1 MANSTLLPSISPMV
15 TMETNITNSTV
26 SPPGSLSIDNLYPAI
41 FQCFTII
48 LAGYIAGRADLITQS
63 QGQGIGTFV
72 GKFCLPALL
81 FKSMV
86 ELNFSQVN
94 WYFLLGIAISKTSVF
109 VIVAV
114 LTLLIRRPMHLGY
127 AGLFA
132 IFATQSNDF
141 ALGYP
146 ILKALYSDSNPEYL
160 QYIYLV
166 APISLVLLNP
176 VGFTMLEIQRRNQ
189 DVSHRTGKCRLVLQ
203 VTKDV
208 LSNPIVFMVL
218 IGIGGNFLFKQ
229 KIPAVLGDILEVL
242 GNAYSA
248 SALFYLG
255 LSLVGKVQGQL
266 GVGLIAPMLLI
277 GAKTLLL
284 PLITWQVVGALELN
298 QMNNSRSLSMYGFLY
313 GTFPTAPSVFLYA
326 SHFSVAQD
334 IIATGMVAGTFLSAP
349 LMFVSAKMMTVVV
362 NSEMDYKS
370 LLVDTSFDLSVISLV
385 CNAWIIA
392 VIFLSGKH
400 KKMPHHFLICLV
412 CTQTFAC
419 IGMIIYDGLD
429 TKIAW
434 QHYTQFVILIV
445 GVFSSR
451 CFAAVLS
458 VVVYL
463 LHYRSLCFVLRVK
476 VWFYLFGLG
485 LPVFST
491 GMLLL
496 LGKHHMHDEIDPSF
510 HYGVD
515 QAVLSVIILSI
526 CSVLN
531 ITFMVLH
538 QRNSRQHKDQD
549 GIKVRSK
556 VKRSRHRGEEE
567 SATDRLLQ
575 DEEIPTPCHTQ
586 SSSRTK
592 LISDTDGG
600 GDNNRYRSLSCSACT
615 EDCEV
620 NLYKHT
626 VRQNSSNIEDIVP
639 FPDEMKQ
646 NRPKQNRSNRVVS
659 KANTSK
665 ANTERDLPSPESS
678 VSSSTSEDSYL
689 DSIQSYECSNGTCSY
704 QQRQQ
709 CAGLLRCYNA
719 STRNIV
725 VNDNDDV
732 GVKVRRPKQTDEYQ
746 TGKFLIL
753 LLFLQVSM
761 FMGLFICL
769 WRLFNNSKSGIY
781 VEIEFLDSFLNYGQS
796 LVVFAIFGFDTRLMI
811 LPCIKRCKCSA
822 GVRVVTRWRK
832 WIYGTEMVHIP
843 SRTELTE
850 EEKHQCDQFVKY
862 HRENCQQDIVR
873 DMKYKF
879 RTYNKVFCGTS
890 FCDWMV
896 EVGLC
901 RGRGE
906 AVTYGQTLL
915 RGQIIGHVTSE
926 HDFHDM
932 PYFYRFLEDEE

>member
-1 MANSTLLPSISPMV
+1 MANSTALLSNTLV
-15 TMETNITNSTV
+15 ATMETNITNSTV
-26 SPPGSLSIDNLYPAI
+26 THSGALSIDNLYPAI

-86 ELNFSQVN
+86 ELNFDQVN
-94 WYFLLGIAISKTSVF
+94 WYFLLGIAISKTGVF
-109 VIVAV
+109 LIVVV

-127 AGLFA
+127 AGMFA

-146 ILKALYSDSNPEYL
+146 ILKALYSESNPEYL
-160 QYIYLV
+160 QYIYLI
-166 APISLVLLNP
+166 APISLLFLNP
-176 VGFTMLEIQRRNQ
+176 VGFTMLEIHRRNA
-189 DVSHRTGKCRLVLQ
+189 DVSQRSGKCHLVLH

-218 IGIGGNFLFKQ
+218 IGIAGNFLFKQ
-229 KIPAVLGDILEVL
+229 NVPTVIGDILEVL

-248 SALFYLG
+248 TALFYLG

-266 GVGLIAPMLLI
+266 GVNLIGPMLLI

-284 PLITWQVVGALELN
+284 PCITWQVVGALEMN
-298 QMNNSRSLSMYGFLY
+298 QMNNSKPLSMYGFLY

-334 IIATGMVAGTFLSAP
+334 IVATGMVACTFLSAP

-362 NSEMDYKS
+362 NSEMDYKA
-370 LLVDTSFDLSVISLV
+370 LLVDTSFDLSVVSLV
-385 CNAWIIA
+385 CNVWIFF
-392 VIFLSGKH
+392 VICLSRRH
-400 KKMPHHFLICLV
+400 KKMPHHFLLCLV
-412 CTQTFAC
+412 FCQTLSC

-434 QHYTQFVILIV
+434 EHYTQFIILIV
-445 GVFSSR
+445 GVLSSR
-451 CFAAVLS
+451 CFTAVLS
-458 VVVYL
+458 VVLYL
-463 LHYRSLCFVLRVK
+463 LHCRSLCFVLRFK
-476 VWFYLFGLG
+476 IWFYLFGFG
-485 LPVFST
+485 LPVFTT

-515 QAVLSVIILSI
+515 QAVLSVVILSV
-526 CSVLN
+526 CSVIN
-531 ITFMVLH
+531 ITFLVLQ
-538 QRNSRQHKDQD
+538 QRNSRHHKAKHD
-549 GIKVRSK
+549 IKVRSK
-556 VKRSRHRGEEE
+556 VKRSRHRGQGDEE
-567 SATDRLLQ
+567 SVTDRLLP
-575 DEEIPTPCHTQ
+575 DEEIPSPQHTQ

-592 LISDTDGG
+592 LLPDEDVNN
-600 GDNNRYRSLSCSACT
+600 DNRRYKSMSCSACT

-626 VRQNSSNIEDIVP
+626 VRQTSTNIEDIIP
-639 FPDEMKQ
+639 FPENMQ
-646 NRPKQNRSNRVVS
+646 PNRSKRNGVNR
-659 KANTSK
+659 NTKKVTATKDTPKS
-665 ANTERDLPSPESS
+665 ESS
-678 VSSSTSEDSYL
+678 SSSSSTSDDSYC
-689 DSIQSYECSNGTCSY
+689 DTIQSYECSNGTCSY
-704 QQRQQ
+704 QQRRQ

-719 STRNIV
+719 SSRNIQ
-725 VNDNDDV
+725 V
-732 GVKVRRPKQTDEYQ
+732 GETGEVEVKVRQRKETDEYQ

-781 VEIEFLDSFLNYGQS
+781 VELEFLDSFLNYGQG

-811 LPCIKRCKCSA
+811 LPCIRRY
-822 GVRVVTRWRK
+822 VL
-832 WIYGTEMVHIP
+832 IYE
-843 SRTELTE
+843 
-850 EEKHQCDQFVKY
+850 
-862 HRENCQQDIVR
+862 
-873 DMKYKF
+873 
-879 RTYNKVFCGTS
+879 
-890 FCDWMV
+890 W
-896 EVGLC
+896 
-901 RGRGE
+901 
-906 AVTYGQTLL
+906 
-915 RGQIIGHVTSE
+915 
-926 HDFHDM
+926 
-932 PYFYRFLEDEE
+932 